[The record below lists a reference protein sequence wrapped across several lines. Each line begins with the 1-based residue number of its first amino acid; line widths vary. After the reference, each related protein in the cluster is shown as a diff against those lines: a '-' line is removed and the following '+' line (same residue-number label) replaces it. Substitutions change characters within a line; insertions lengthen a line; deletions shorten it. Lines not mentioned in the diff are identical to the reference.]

1 MLGISSNVAII
12 TMVSRRAVSCHTHVV
27 LLATDRMAYGTARM
41 SVLSLPDVTF
51 LHINFDLKEKIGA
64 QSLE

>member
-1 MLGISSNVAII
+1 MLGICSNVAII
-12 TMVSRRAVSCHTHVV
+12 KMVSRQTHVV
-27 LLATDRMAYGTARM
+27 LLATDDRMAYGAARM

-51 LHINFDLKEKIGA
+51 LHINFDLKGKIGA

>member
-1 MLGISSNVAII
+1 
-12 TMVSRRAVSCHTHVV
+12 MVSRQTHVV
-27 LLATDRMAYGTARM
+27 LLATDDRMAYGAARM

-51 LHINFDLKEKIGA
+51 LHINFDLKGKIGA

>member
-1 MLGISSNVAII
+1 MAII
-12 TMVSRRAVSCHTHVV
+12 TMVSRHTHVV
-27 LLATDRMAYGTARM
+27 LLTRDRMVYGTQRM

-51 LHINFDLKEKIGA
+51 LHINFDLKGKIGA

>member
-1 MLGISSNVAII
+1 MLGICSNVAII
-12 TMVSRRAVSCHTHVV
+12 TMVSRQTHVV
-27 LLATDRMAYGTARM
+27 LLATDRMVYGTQRM

-64 QSLE
+64 QSL